1 METAY
6 DGRQVVGMDLAGD
19 VGGPGGLAALVA
31 DHAPTAA
38 ASYPRPA
45 PRPAYSVLGHGASRR
60 THRAHRRLAGRAE
73 ARLPGHAGRGVTQ
86 VSRA

>member
-1 METAY
+1 
-6 DGRQVVGMDLAGD
+6 VDLAGD
-19 VGGPGGLAALVA
+19 VGGPGGLPALVA
-31 DHAPTAA
+31 DHAPTTT

-45 PRPAYSVLGHGASRR
+45 PRPAYSVLGHGAWTAAGIEPIGDWR
-60 THRAHRRLAGRAE
+60 GRAE